1 MQDRELYA
9 TILGIEL
16 PWRVERVEL
25 DAKAQRVI
33 VFLEYQAAACSC
45 PECGRECPLHDHRD
59 RQWRHLDTCQ
69 YETLLQARVPRVECP
84 EHGVHQVRVT
94 WAEAGSR
101 FTALFERLAIDWLRE
116 APVLAVAR
124 RMRLSWDEAWGIQ
137 ARAVK
142 RGLERR
148 KDVRPIFVG
157 VDEKAFRRGHRYVT
171 IVNDLVE
178 AEVLFISLERTRESL
193 EEFWREGLSERARA
207 EVVAVAMDMWEP
219 YVQATLAHL
228 TGAEKKIV
236 FDKFHVAKHLNEAVD
251 KVRRGE
257 HKELWAGGDQR
268 LKGTKYWWLR
278 PLGDLNAEAQ
288 RAFRSLRNSDLK
300 VARAWAI
307 KEMAM
312 RLWEYRS
319 KGWAERFFKRWYFWA
334 THSRLKPIIKVARML
349 KGHLSNLLT
358 YVNYPIT
365 NAASEAING
374 KIQAVKAKARGFRN
388 SENFIAAIYFHC
400 GGLDLYPH

>member
-9 TILGIEL
+9 TILGL
-16 PWRVERVEL
+16 QPPWRVERVEL
-25 DAKAQRVI
+25 DAKAERVR
-33 VFLEYQAAACSC
+33 VFLEYQAAACVC
-45 PECGRECPLHDHRD
+45 PECGRECPVYDHRD
-59 RQWRHLDTCQ
+59 REWRHLDTCQ
-69 YETLLQARVPRVECP
+69 YETVLQARAPRVECP
-84 EHGVHQVRVT
+84 EHGVHQVRVG
-94 WAEAGSR
+94 WAEVGSR
-101 FTALFERLAIDWLRE
+101 FTTLFERLAIDWLRE

-124 RMRLSWDEAWGIQ
+124 RMRLTWDEAWGIQ

-178 AEVLFISLERTRESL
+178 AEVLFVSLERTRESL
-193 EEFWREGLSERARA
+193 EEFWREGLSEQARA

-219 YVQATLAHL
+219 YVQATRAHL
-228 TGAEKKIV
+228 PGAEEKIV
-236 FDKFHVAKHLNEAVD
+236 FDKFHVAQHLNEAVD

-257 HKELWAGGDQR
+257 HKDLRAEGDQR

-278 PLGDLNAEAQ
+278 PLGDLSPQAQ
-288 RAFRSLRNSDLK
+288 RAFRALRNSDLK
-300 VARAWAI
+300 VARAWTI

-319 KGWAERFFKRWYFWA
+319 KAWAERFFKRWYFWA
-334 THSRLKPIIKVARML
+334 THSRLKPIIAVARMI
-349 KGHLSNLLT
+349 KNHLSNLLT

-388 SENFIAAIYFHC
+388 SANFVTAIYFHC